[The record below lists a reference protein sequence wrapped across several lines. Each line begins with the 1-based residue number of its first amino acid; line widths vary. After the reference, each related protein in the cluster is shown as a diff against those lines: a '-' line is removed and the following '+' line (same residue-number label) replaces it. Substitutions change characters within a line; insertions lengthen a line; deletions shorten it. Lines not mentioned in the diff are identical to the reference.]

1 MNALLKTVALTAAWL
16 VSSVA
21 LAGEAVPVNATFGIQ
36 WTPDDWSD
44 ETARTTETCGAAG
57 LPNGTV
63 LAICTY
69 DSLDTVAGTIAGFGI
84 IWFSYEDGVYVEY
97 SGPAGY
103 DPSTDTA
110 AFNTKMTVVY
120 GWGRFEG
127 ATGSLTNSSRI
138 LFGPPVGTFQIKG
151 VIKTAK

>member
-16 VSSVA
+16 VSSAA

-44 ETARTTETCGAAG
+44 PAARTTETYGAAG
-57 LPNGTV
+57 LPNGKV
-63 LAICTY
+63 LAIYTY
-69 DSLDTVAGTIAGFGI
+69 DSLDTVAGTIAGYGI
-84 IWFSYEDGVYVEY
+84 LWFSYDDGVVVEY

-110 AFNTKMTVVY
+110 AFNTSMTVVY

-138 LFGPPVGTFQIKG
+138 LFGPAVGTFNIKG
-151 VIKTAK
+151 VITTAN